1 MPKYYAC
8 IPQFIS
14 FVSYIKNKTIKKYKI
29 NIIMETEKETT
40 YYEFSLA
47 DYYNPKQNNICSAI
61 YNIVNDFL
69 DITLKQI
76 DNNLLVGGY
85 KRINKKVNKS
95 KKIKLK
101 RFVRSK
107 KTNKTLKLI
116 QKGGMA
122 NYIVLFAITML
133 LLAIQVNGVINVTKG
148 DVEERLMN
156 TAGEVSKIFENR
168 VGTCALNTLLWLK
181 VIDLPTF
188 EQKSVEMITGKSGLN
203 SIQMSELLHS
213 KYVLG
218 ADWTRLT
225 LDKSI
230 IDNNNISDR
239 EKAEEYINMI
249 KQRLIQLRR
258 QRYGTEKHYKSY
270 HILNPMAYPVK
281 NDKNGHAV
289 VVWLMPAN
297 EDIFTDELED
307 NDIAI
312 IDLQTFAGKPRPVI
326 YKSGLSSVNKNIRKY
341 GLTGYVME
349 NIDFKNNNA
358 VTKIYESVHTEI
370 FDSSGNNEL
379 TINNN
384 NLFDTIDIIQQTLMS
399 YNSKNIK
406 GGEL

>member
-1 MPKYYAC
+1 
-8 IPQFIS
+8 
-14 FVSYIKNKTIKKYKI
+14 
-29 NIIMETEKETT
+29 METETT

-69 DITLKQI
+69 DVTLKQI
-76 DNNLLVGGY
+76 DGNLLVGVGG
-85 KRINKKVNKS
+85 KKVNKS

-101 RFVRSK
+101 KNVRSK
-107 KTNKTLKLI
+107 KSNKYSKISKLK

-122 NYIVLFAITML
+122 KYIVLYAITML
-133 LLAIQVNGVINVTKG
+133 LLAIQVNGVINITKG
-148 DVEERLMN
+148 EVEQRLMK
-156 TAGEVSKIFENR
+156 TTGAVSKIFENS

-188 EQKSVEMITGKSGLN
+188 EQKSVEMITGKAGLN
-203 SIQMSELLHS
+203 SIQISELLHS
-213 KYVLG
+213 KYKLG

-230 IDNNNISDR
+230 LETNMTDR
-239 EKAEEYINMI
+239 ELAEEYINMI
-249 KQRLIQLRR
+249 KQRLIQLRK
-258 QRYGTEKHYKSY
+258 QRYGTEQHYSSF

-289 VVWLMPAN
+289 VLWLMPAN
-297 EDIFTDELED
+297 ENRFSDNLED

-341 GLTGYVME
+341 GLTGYVIE
-349 NIDFKNNNA
+349 NIDFKNSNA

-370 FDSSGNNEL
+370 VDSSGNNEL
-379 TINNN
+379 IIDNNK
-384 NLFDTIDIIQQTLMS
+384 LFDTIDIIQQTLTS
-399 YNSKNIK
+399 YNSNNIK

>member
-1 MPKYYAC
+1 
-8 IPQFIS
+8 
-14 FVSYIKNKTIKKYKI
+14 
-29 NIIMETEKETT
+29 MEIEKETT

-101 RFVRSK
+101 RFIKYK
-107 KTNKTLKLI
+107 KSNKFNKTLKLK

-122 NYIVLFAITML
+122 KYIVLYAITML
-133 LLAIQVNGVINVTKG
+133 LLAIQVNGVINVTKF
-148 DVEERLMN
+148 DVEERLIN
-156 TAGEVSKIFENR
+156 TAGKVSKIFENS

-188 EQKSVEMITGKSGLN
+188 EQKSVEMITGKAGLN

-213 KYVLG
+213 KYILG

-230 IDNNNISDR
+230 IEETNITKR
-239 EKAEEYINMI
+239 EKAEEYIDMI
-249 KQRLIQLRR
+249 KKRLIQLRR
-258 QRYGTEKHYKSY
+258 QRYGTEQHYSSF

-281 NDKNGHAV
+281 NDRNGHAV

-297 EDIFTDELED
+297 EDINMASDKLED

-312 IDLQTFAGKPRPVI
+312 IDLQTFAGKSRPVI

-341 GLTGYVME
+341 GLSGYVID
-349 NIDFKNNNA
+349 NIDFENVNA

-370 FDSSGNNEL
+370 VDSSGNNEL

-384 NLFDTIDIIQQTLMS
+384 YLFDTINVIQQTLMS

>member
-1 MPKYYAC
+1 
-8 IPQFIS
+8 
-14 FVSYIKNKTIKKYKI
+14 
-29 NIIMETEKETT
+29 METETT

-69 DITLKQI
+69 DITLNQI
-76 DNNLLVGGY
+76 DSNLLVGIGG
-85 KRINKKVNKS
+85 KKVKKS
-95 KKIKLK
+95 KKSKKLKLK
-101 RFVRSK
+101 RFVKSNK
-107 KTNKTLKLI
+107 SNKFNKTLKLI

-122 NYIVLFAITML
+122 KYIVLYAIIML
-133 LLAIQVNGVINVTKG
+133 LLAIQVNGVINVTKD
-148 DVEERLMN
+148 DVEQRLMD
-156 TAGEVSKIFENR
+156 TTGTVSKIFENS

-188 EQKSVEMITGKSGLN
+188 EQKSVEMITGKAGLN

-213 KYVLG
+213 KYILG

-230 IDNNNISDR
+230 IDNNNMTVR

-249 KQRLIQLRR
+249 KERLIQLRR
-258 QRYGTEKHYKSY
+258 QRYGIEKHYKSF

-297 EDIFTDELED
+297 ENIFSDNLEN

-349 NIDFKNNNA
+349 NIDFQNNNA

-370 FDSSGNNEL
+370 VDSSGNNEL

-384 NLFDTIDIIQQTLMS
+384 KLFDTIDVIQQTLMS
-399 YNSKNIK
+399 YSSKNIK

>member
-1 MPKYYAC
+1 
-8 IPQFIS
+8 
-14 FVSYIKNKTIKKYKI
+14 
-29 NIIMETEKETT
+29 MEIEKETT

-101 RFVRSK
+101 RFIKYK
-107 KTNKTLKLI
+107 KSNKFNKTLKLK

-122 NYIVLFAITML
+122 KYIVLYAITML

-156 TAGEVSKIFENR
+156 TAGTVSKIFENS

-188 EQKSVEMITGKSGLN
+188 EQKSVEMITGKAGLN

-213 KYVLG
+213 KYILG

-230 IDNNNISDR
+230 IEETNITKR
-239 EKAEEYINMI
+239 EKAEEYIDMI
-249 KQRLIQLRR
+249 KKRLIQLRR
-258 QRYGTEKHYKSY
+258 QRYGTEQHYSSF

-281 NDKNGHAV
+281 NDRNGHAV

-297 EDIFTDELED
+297 EDINMASDKLED

-312 IDLQTFAGKPRPVI
+312 IDLQTFAGKSRPVI

-341 GLTGYVME
+341 GLSGYVID
-349 NIDFKNNNA
+349 NIDFENVNA

-370 FDSSGNNEL
+370 VDSSGNNEL

-384 NLFDTIDIIQQTLMS
+384 YLFDTINVIQQTLMS